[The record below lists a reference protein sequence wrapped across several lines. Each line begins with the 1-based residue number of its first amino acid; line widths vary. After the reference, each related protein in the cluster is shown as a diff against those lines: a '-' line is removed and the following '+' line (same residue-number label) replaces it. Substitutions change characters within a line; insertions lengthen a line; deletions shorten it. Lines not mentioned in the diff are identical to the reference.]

1 MKIIEA
7 SAHIVTSEGKNVSG
21 VTLTLETFQ
30 ISSRR
35 WVKLAA
41 VKTTS
46 KGIWQA
52 KITQLRAG
60 AFYAPQLRLIEG
72 GNTVPRVLAQN
83 GFLSYVATTTTLFVD
98 FGRVERL
105 DRNAYLM
112 QASSSRF
119 KRSKLTVAGQ
129 PKKPVIFRAVNTS
142 SRIPLVT
149 QPVLSGAGSNA
160 TNTTLNAENSAISNR
175 VVLDT
180 FNAEVLK
187 FTANEV
193 QLNLQIIKKDQLLAA
208 KLTEINTNKTR
219 IQTLET
225 QLNKAI
231 ESERKLKI
239 DNQLFESEA
248 KRKTP
253 IQDIAANIG
262 SEVDAA
268 NQLLR
273 SKKQPYQFGRIELDL
288 KGAVS
293 PDGHTMTLI
302 NLGDLTKLKNG
313 ATPPGVKME
322 LIPEREQTKASALV
336 KIPNVIGLTETA
348 TRRLLQAVGLQLESI
363 SQSLADDSKIP
374 VGQSIQQAPKAGK
387 ETARGSTILV
397 VFTVENSN
405 IEEQS

>member
-1 MKIIEA
+1 MKIVEA

-35 WVKLAA
+35 WVKLAV
-41 VKTTS
+41 VKTTN
-46 KGIWQA
+46 KGIWQT
-52 KITQLRAG
+52 KITQLKAG

-83 GFLSYVATTTTLFVD
+83 GFLSYVATTSTLFVD

-129 PKKPVIFRAVNTS
+129 PKKPVIFRAVNAS
-142 SRIPLVT
+142 SRIPLAT
-149 QPVLSGAGSNA
+149 QPVLSGVGSTA
-160 TNTTLNAENSAISNR
+160 TNTTLNAGNSAISNR
-175 VVLDT
+175 VALDT

-187 FTANEV
+187 FTANEA

-262 SEVDAA
+262 AELHTA
-268 NQLLR
+268 NESLR
-273 SKKQPYQFGRIELDL
+273 KTKQAYQFGRIELDL
-288 KGAVS
+288 KGALS
-293 PDGHTMTLI
+293 SDGRTISLI
-302 NLGDLTKLKNG
+302 NLGDLTKLQRG
-313 ATPPGVKME
+313 VTPPSLKIE
-322 LIPEREQTKASALV
+322 LIPEREKTETSALV

-348 TRRLLQAVGLQLESI
+348 TRRLLQAVGLQLESVN
-363 SQSLADDSKIP
+363 QSLADDSKIP

-387 ETARGSTILV
+387 ETSRGSTILV

-405 IEEQS
+405 IEE